1 MCSLQTVSILSI
13 FCKKNNEK
21 KIELPETLLDF
32 VTIFLGGGWAIFF
45 IKIPSHVVVKKFI
58 VWKDAKINNLTLQV
72 FPLEIFGK
80 N

>member
-13 FCKKNNEK
+13 FYKKNNEK

-45 IKIPSHVVVKKFI
+45 Y
-58 VWKDAKINNLTLQV
+58 
-72 FPLEIFGK
+72 
-80 N
+80 